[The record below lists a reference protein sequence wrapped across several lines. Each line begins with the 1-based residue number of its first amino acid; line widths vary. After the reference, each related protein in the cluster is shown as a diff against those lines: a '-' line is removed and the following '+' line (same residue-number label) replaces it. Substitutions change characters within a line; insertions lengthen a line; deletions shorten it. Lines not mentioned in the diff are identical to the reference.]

1 MAKNTHDI
9 RDFHLVSH
17 EHNLSPFSYA
27 VSQDPRDFQ
36 KNLILSREN
45 RTLLVEFSW
54 GGIFF
59 LIRMPSCLIGRLVYN
74 AFLKFVFG
82 LNLASPVI
90 DLAFFNRGY
99 LLNENRYYTAGI

>member
-1 MAKNTHDI
+1 MSVI
-9 RDFHLVSH
+9 LF
-17 EHNLSPFSYA
+17 PFSYA
-27 VSQDPRDFQ
+27 VSQDPRGFQ

-54 GGIFF
+54 GGIL

-74 AFLKFVFG
+74 VFLKFLFG

-90 DLAFFNRGY
+90 DLAF
-99 LLNENRYYTAGI
+99 